1 MKKLALIA
9 LPLMLGIAACE
20 GPNEE
25 AGEEMDEAMGNDPVL
40 GDGPMEE
47 AGEDLDDQMNAKGE
61 AMEAQGE
68 ATGNEALEEA
78 GDDMEEAAGAQ

>member
-1 MKKLALIA
+1 MKKLALAA
-9 LPLMLGIAACE
+9 LPLLFAVAACD

-47 AGEDLDDQMNAKGE
+47 AGEDMDDQMEAKGE
-61 AMEAQGE
+61 AMEEAGE
-68 ATGNEALEEA
+68 ASGNEALEEA
-78 GDDMEEAAGAQ
+78 GDEMEETADGM

>member
-9 LPLMLGIAACE
+9 LPLIFTMAACS

-25 AGEEMDEAMGNDPVL
+25 AGEEMDEAMGTEPVI

-47 AGEDLDDQMNAKGE
+47 AGEDADD
-61 AMEAQGE
+61 AMEAKGDALDE
-68 ATGNEALEEA
+68 AA
-78 GDDMEEAAGAQ
+78 DDMPDGPKADAMEDKADGM

>member
-1 MKKLALIA
+1 MKKLALAMIPFA
-9 LPLMLGIAACE
+9 FTIAACE

-25 AGEEMDEAMGNDPVL
+25 AGEDA
-40 GDGPMEE
+40 
-47 AGEDLDDQMNAKGE
+47 DDAMNAKGK

-78 GDDMEEAAGAQ
+78 GDEMEEAAGAQ

>member
-1 MKKLALIA
+1 MKKLALAMIPFA
-9 LPLMLGIAACE
+9 FTIAACE

-47 AGEDLDDQMNAKGE
+47 AGEDADDAMNAKGE

-78 GDDMEEAAGAQ
+78 GDEMEEAAGAQ